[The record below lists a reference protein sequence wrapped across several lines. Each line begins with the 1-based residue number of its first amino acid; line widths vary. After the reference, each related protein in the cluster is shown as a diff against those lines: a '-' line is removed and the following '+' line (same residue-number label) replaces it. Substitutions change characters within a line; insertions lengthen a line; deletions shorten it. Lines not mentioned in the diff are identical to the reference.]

1 MRDELGELHDADR
14 RRRLSRA
21 LASIATSAASRASG
35 AARRKPD
42 SFKRAR
48 RERRSIPDDLHRGGT
63 VKTFL
68 LWFFLIALVLGAAL
82 GFVCTAPGISF
93 PGAAGALTEEE
104 GELSRDLKFS
114 VQHLAAD
121 IGARGGQKTGALQ
134 EARES
139 IERELRSAGLSPVE
153 TSFDGG
159 GSQLYN
165 LQADLVG
172 KNASEVVILGA
183 HYDTMPYSPGAD
195 DNASGCAALIAI
207 ARSLRRES
215 FERTVRFVFFAGSE
229 GPIAGTEN
237 MGSRAVARAAKAKNE
252 HVVVMLSLDNLG
264 FYSDADGSQT
274 RPLPLTPCYPSH
286 GDFVAFVGNFSS
298 RGILHKCVSD
308 FRRFAQIPSACACL
322 PGWIPGLSNGDQA
335 SFWREGIPAV
345 LVTDTG
351 ALRNANYQL
360 QTDTADRL
368 DYTRLT
374 RAVEALA
381 HLTRDLAS
389 RSPDLN

>member
-1 MRDELGELHDADR
+1 M
-14 RRRLSRA
+14 
-21 LASIATSAASRASG
+21 
-35 AARRKPD
+35 
-42 SFKRAR
+42 
-48 RERRSIPDDLHRGGT
+48 
-63 VKTFL
+63 KTFL
-68 LWFFLIALVLGAAL
+68 LWFFLIALVLAAAV

-93 PGAAGALTEEE
+93 KGAAGALTEEE
-104 GELSRDLKFS
+104 GPLSRDLKSS

-134 EARES
+134 EAREY
-139 IERELRSAGLSPVE
+139 IERELSVAGLAPVE
-153 TSFDGG
+153 TSFDGA
-159 GSQLYN
+159 GSKLYN
-165 LQADLVG
+165 VQADLAG
-172 KNASEVVILGA
+172 KRASEVVILGA

-215 FERTVRFVFFAGSE
+215 FERTVRFVFFGGSE

-237 MGSRAVARAAKAKNE
+237 MGSRAAARAAKAMNE
-252 HVVVMLSLDNLG
+252 NVVVMLSLDNLG

-286 GDFVAFVGNFSS
+286 GDFVAFVGDFAS

-335 SFWREGIPAV
+335 SFWREGFPAV

-351 ALRNANYQL
+351 ALRNVNYQL

-374 RAVEALA
+374 RAVEALT
-381 HLTRDLAS
+381 HLARDLAS